1 MITRRTFF
9 TMTGAGA
16 LALVAVDATRQRRV
30 LAEALPGGTLPASD
44 IPRFATALV
53 IPGVMPR
60 TSRLTRR
67 GGKNLD
73 TYEVA
78 VRQFTQQVLPAGLPP
93 TTVWGF
99 GPAADRG
106 TARFHAP
113 SLTIE
118 VDHTRPV
125 RVRWSN
131 ELVDSDGQ
139 ALPHLFA
146 VDPTLHW
153 ANPEQRPGEDKVP
166 ATDNRPSFEGLTY
179 VPPDS
184 FTDPQTQYTTYQ
196 GPVPFVTHVH
206 GAMHVGDESDGYTEA
221 WYLPDAT
228 DLDDDLARHGRW
240 YPFFADKSE
249 RTYGTPWGP
258 GFSVS
263 HYPNHNRASTMWYH
277 DHTLGMTRL
286 NVYAGPAGFFVVRGG
301 PGGDSAVVDSRTGAP
316 AVLPGPAPRER
327 DRRPKSYGEI
337 PLAIQDRSFNADGS
351 LFYPDTRTFFDG
363 FEGPFVPESGVA
375 PVWNPEF
382 FGNTLMVNGRVWPFH
397 PVDQRRYRLRLLNGC
412 NSRFL
417 ILDFS
422 SIPGVLVHQI
432 GNDGGLLAAVHD
444 VMAADAGR
452 LLLAPAERAD
462 VIVDFAHVPPGNHV
476 LRNLGPDEPYG
487 GGEPGVDFPLPDPDT
502 TGQVMQFRVS
512 ASTAPDPSTPAEFLA
527 LPAIAPLPPETR
539 VRRLALLEH
548 MHSLGEGGPTA
559 ALLGSVDA
567 DPADGPAGTTHLMW
581 MDPVTESPSLGD
593 TEVWEVYNLT
603 ADAHPVHIHEVAFE
617 VVDRQPITVVDGFV
631 DLDPDSP
638 RTPPLPGETGRK
650 DTVIAY
656 PEQVTRVR
664 ATFGM
669 AGQYVWHCHIVEHED
684 NEMMRP
690 FRVGPLQP
698 GQPE

>member
-1 MITRRTFF
+1 M
-9 TMTGAGA
+9 GA
-16 LALVAVDATRQRRV
+16 
-30 LAEALPGGTLPASD
+30 
-44 IPRFATALV
+44 
-53 IPGVMPR
+53 R
-60 TSRLTRR
+60 TSTPTRSR
-67 GGKNLD
+67 CASSPSRSSRPGSRRRPSGD
-73 TYEVA
+73 SA
-78 VRQFTQQVLPAGLPP
+78 PPP
-93 TTVWGF
+93 T
-99 GPAADRG
+99 AS

-125 RVRWSN
+125 RIRWSN
-131 ELVDSDGQ
+131 ELVDGAGA

-153 ANPEQRPGEDKVP
+153 ANPEQRPGEDGVP
-166 ATDNRPSFEGLTY
+166 ATDNRPSFDGLTY
-179 VPPDS
+179 VAPES
-184 FTDPQTQYTTYQ
+184 FTDPQTQYTAYR

-221 WYLPDAT
+221 WFLPDAA
-228 DLDDDLARHGRW
+228 DLPDGLARHGRW

-249 RTYGTPWGP
+249 QAYGTPWGP
-258 GFSVS
+258 GYSVS

-286 NVYAGPAGFFVVRGG
+286 NVYAGPAGFFLVRGG
-301 PGGDSAVVDSRTGAP
+301 PDGDSAVLDSRTGAP

-327 DRRPKSYGEI
+327 DRHPKAYGEI

-351 LFYPDTRTFFDG
+351 LFYPDTRAFFDG
-363 FEGPFVPESGVA
+363 FTGPFVPESGVA

-432 GNDGGLLAAVHD
+432 GNDGGLLEATHD

-462 VIVDFAHVPPGNHV
+462 VIVDFTNVPPGNHV

-487 GGEPGVDFPLPDPDT
+487 GGEPDVDFPLPDPDT

-527 LPAIAPLPPETR
+527 LPPIAPLPPETR

-548 MHSLGEGGPTA
+548 MHSIGEGGPTA

-581 MDPVTESPSLGD
+581 MDPVTENPAPGD

-617 VVDRQPITVVDGFV
+617 VVDRQPITAVDGFV
-631 DLDPDSP
+631 DLDPEAPAPRPSP
-638 RTPPLPGETGRK
+638 GRPVARTP
-650 DTVIAY
+650 
-656 PEQVTRVR
+656 
-664 ATFGM
+664 
-669 AGQYVWHCHIVEHED
+669 
-684 NEMMRP
+684 
-690 FRVGPLQP
+690 
-698 GQPE
+698 